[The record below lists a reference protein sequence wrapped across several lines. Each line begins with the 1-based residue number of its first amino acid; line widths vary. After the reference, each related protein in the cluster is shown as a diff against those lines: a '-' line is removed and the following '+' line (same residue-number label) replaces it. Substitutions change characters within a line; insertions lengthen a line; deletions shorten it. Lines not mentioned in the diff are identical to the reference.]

1 MLESTMNER
10 TLISKVTDSPVG
22 PLTLIADETALL
34 AVLWPDDAPGRVRLE
49 HRPARSGE
57 STLLDRVAA
66 QLDEYFAGTRTEF
79 DLPLAPRGTQFQLE
93 VWRALETIPY
103 GETMTYGEL
112 ATSIGRPTAARA
124 VGNANRR
131 NPLSIVVPCHRV
143 IGSTGALTGFAGGLG
158 TKEQLLDMEH
168 QAA

>member
-1 MLESTMNER
+1 MKER

-22 PLTLIADETALL
+22 PLTLIADETALV

-112 ATSIGRPTAARA
+112 ATSIGRPAAARA
-124 VGNANRR
+124 VGGANSK

-143 IGSTGALTGFAGGLG
+143 IGSTGKLTGFAGGLT
-158 TKEQLLDMEH
+158 TKEQLLLLETH
-168 QAA
+168 AA

>member
-1 MLESTMNER
+1 MLERTMKER

-22 PLTLIADETALL
+22 PLTLIADETALV

-112 ATSIGRPTAARA
+112 ATSIGRPAAARA
-124 VGNANRR
+124 VGGANSK

-143 IGSTGALTGFAGGLG
+143 IGSTGKLTGFAGGLT
-158 TKEQLLDMEH
+158 TKEQLLLLETH
-168 QAA
+168 AA

>member
-1 MLESTMNER
+1 MNER

-22 PLTLIADETALL
+22 PLTLIADETALV

>member
-22 PLTLIADETALL
+22 PLTLIADETALV

-49 HRPARSGE
+49 HRPARSDE
-57 STLLDRVAA
+57 SALLDRVAA

>member
-1 MLESTMNER
+1 MLESTMNEL

-22 PLTLIADETALL
+22 PLTLIADETALV